1 MRLSN
6 SWSLLLK
13 QEFNNFKKQC
23 IADYEEVV
31 AEYKRF
37 EVATEKDYGIDPT
50 TTQKRAHVGNNPFD
64 YDDPLRAYEAF
75 LADELLPMISTS
87 TQTSMYRTFSTSTKK
102 TTAAIR
108 VMSEDSVCLM
118 NLGTNLVTSLN
129 LIGTRHSYI
138 LISVSA
144 PTVNL
149 NVIGLGNSALYSVC
163 R

>member
-6 SWSLLLK
+6 CWSLLLK

-64 YDDPLRAYEAF
+64 YDDPLRAYCW
-75 LADELLPMISTS
+75 DLLDM
-87 TQTSMYRTFSTSTKK
+87 
-102 TTAAIR
+102 
-108 VMSEDSVCLM
+108 
-118 NLGTNLVTSLN
+118 
-129 LIGTRHSYI
+129 
-138 LISVSA
+138 
-144 PTVNL
+144 
-149 NVIGLGNSALYSVC
+149 
-163 R
+163 